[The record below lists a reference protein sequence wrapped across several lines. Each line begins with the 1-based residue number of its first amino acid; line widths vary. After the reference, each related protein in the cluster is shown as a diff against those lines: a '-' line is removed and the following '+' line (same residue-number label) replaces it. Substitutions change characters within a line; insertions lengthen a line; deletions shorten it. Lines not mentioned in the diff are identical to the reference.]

1 MLQDMIDW
9 LFLFD
14 STKHLNVDIH
24 IPILCK
30 HLSYDMQI
38 SVHFHQ
44 MTTRSL
50 CRDLKKRL
58 KILKG
63 IPRSCKSKDRQHNGK
78 KQIYKRTNND
88 LQNTSGKLKT
98 DNTNPFTNPGMCACV
113 LQKGKQSLHH
123 YWHPSCY

>member
-1 MLQDMIDW
+1 MLQDMIDL

-14 STKHLNVDIH
+14 STKQLNVDIH

-38 SVHFHQ
+38 SVHFHL
-44 MTTRSL
+44 R
-50 CRDLKKRL
+50 KRL

-63 IPRSCKSKDRQHNGK
+63 ITRSCKSKDRQHNGK
-78 KQIYKRTNND
+78 EQIYKRTNND

-113 LQKGKQSLHH
+113 LQKGKHSLHH